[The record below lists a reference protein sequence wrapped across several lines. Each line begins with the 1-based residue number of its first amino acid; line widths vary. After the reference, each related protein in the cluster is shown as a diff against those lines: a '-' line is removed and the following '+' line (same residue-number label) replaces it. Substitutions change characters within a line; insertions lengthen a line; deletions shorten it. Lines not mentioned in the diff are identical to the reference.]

1 MSEILPLF
9 KDMKNQNTKIDK
21 MSFNEAKNELFI
33 NESLYF
39 RGVSVQVWE
48 KKIGGYQVLDKYLK
62 SHKGENLDISHFEN
76 IIKAL
81 DKSIKL
87 ENEIAKIK
95 LQCFKLIYLITQGSS
110 LFKFK
115 HLCRF
120 KHLFAKFF
128 DKLCP
133 LSCWHF
139 F

>member
-9 KDMKNQNTKIDK
+9 KDKNNKNTKIDK
-21 MSFNEAKNELFI
+21 INFNETKNELFI

-39 RGVSVQVWE
+39 SGVTKQVWE

-62 SHKGENLDISHFEN
+62 SHKNEELDQSHFEK

-95 LQCFKLIYLITQGSS
+95 LK
-110 LFKFK
+110 
-115 HLCRF
+115 
-120 KHLFAKFF
+120 
-128 DKLCP
+128 
-133 LSCWHF
+133 
-139 F
+139 